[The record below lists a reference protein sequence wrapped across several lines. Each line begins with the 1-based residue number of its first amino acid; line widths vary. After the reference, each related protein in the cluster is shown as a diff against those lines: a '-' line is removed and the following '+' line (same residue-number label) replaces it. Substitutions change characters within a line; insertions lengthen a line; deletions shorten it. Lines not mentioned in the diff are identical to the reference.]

1 MIEGKVDE
9 ILKKQ
14 NIECPAFPETSSEK
28 RVLQKLDIIKVGI
41 VVKDLVKDVQKV
53 AENLGR
59 LFVVDED
66 TDGREDTGSEDLFL
80 HCRSIEEIEIKA
92 AEFKFCDGYMECL
105 VCESKM
111 KYGSDQ
117 PREFDIG
124 GIQSQKFRSL
134 KKSLKRHLQT
144 GKHSEMLR
152 KAEAAEEIEF
162 KEGAVHRKCSLRN
175 M

>member
-1 MIEGKVDE
+1 MVPVD
-9 ILKKQ
+9 
-14 NIECPAFPETSSEK
+14 
-28 RVLQKLDIIKVGI
+28 
-41 VVKDLVKDVQKV
+41 
-53 AENLGR
+53 
-59 LFVVDED
+59 
-66 TDGREDTGSEDLFL
+66 
-80 HCRSIEEIEIKA
+80 
-92 AEFKFCDGYMECL
+92 DGYMECL

-162 KEGAVHRKCSLRN
+162 KEKNRNKKIGRTLGRCIYKGLYTGSAQSLYPEDVAMLAKEGVDCRCWGNEPLPRVCS
-175 M
+175 